1 MVMLGESCDMNWR
14 TSSESDTVEELY
26 SSCTG
31 VVAVRVPQGEEA
43 AFDDY
48 FGQKGFPLVSREG
61 SKLIAK
67 DSEDDPLAITYVLD
81 KLEGDNVTFTV
92 AYKKAFYDKQR
103 WG

>member
-1 MVMLGESCDMNWR
+1 MLGESCDMNWR
-14 TSSESDTVEELY
+14 ACDASDTVEELY

-31 VVAVRVPQGEEA
+31 VVAVRVPKGSEEA
-43 AFDDY
+43 FEDY
-48 FGQKGFPLVSREG
+48 FREKGFPIVTQSGSRLV
-61 SKLIAK
+61 AK

-81 KLEGDNVTFTV
+81 TLQGDDATFTV